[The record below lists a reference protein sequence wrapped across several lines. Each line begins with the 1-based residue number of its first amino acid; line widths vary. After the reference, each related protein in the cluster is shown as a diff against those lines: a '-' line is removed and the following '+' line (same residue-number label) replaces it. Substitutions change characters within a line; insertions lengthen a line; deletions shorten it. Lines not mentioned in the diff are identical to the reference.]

1 MAMRWLRFL
10 RRGRRDADFAR
21 ELEAHLAHEVDDL
34 VEGGMAPEEARFAAR
49 RRLGNLTRLKEDIH
63 ERNSLVRLEGLWR
76 DVSFGAR
83 QLRRSPGFALV
94 AVLSLAL
101 GIGANTA
108 IFSLLHQVL
117 LGALP
122 VPNPEE
128 LVYLYHP
135 GPVMG
140 RSSTNES
147 GGPSFSYP
155 VFRELRARQTSFTG
169 LAGARDMP
177 AHLAYGGRTWPGR
190 AHRVSGNYFAVLG
203 VRAALGRVLEEDD
216 DRPSAPRPVVVLS
229 HRTWRTRFGEDP
241 AVLNQTLRVNGHPM
255 TIVGV
260 AQKGFENE
268 YRRGRADVFVP
279 IGLTRELGAEEDS
292 LDSRENHWVTL
303 PARLRP
309 GVSRAEAEAA
319 TNAVYRGQLEADI
332 EGSGRRDPDF
342 LERYRAK
349 QLRLEQSPAG
359 RGGLGGETRT
369 GLPLLLGITLLVL
382 LICCVNVANLLL
394 ARGASR
400 ARELSARLA
409 LGASR
414 LRLVR
419 QLLVEAALLA
429 LAGAALGLP
438 VARATLG
445 ILLSAAPQTRLSA
458 QLDGRVLLY
467 CLAIAA
473 ASVAVFGLAPALR
486 VSRLDLATALKSQ
499 SPQIGGARAGRA
511 IGRSLVT
518 GQLAVSLLLL
528 VCAGLLSKTFVKLAR
543 ADLGL
548 RVDHLVTFA
557 LEPKLSRYGDDEAA
571 ALYDRLRERLA
582 ALPGVT
588 LASFARLPAVGHWTA
603 SSDITVTGFTA
614 PDDEATY
621 SSYNEVGPDY
631 FRTLGMPLVMGRE
644 LSEADGAGTPK
655 VAVVN
660 QTFVR
665 HFLAGRHPLGQKI
678 GWGVG
683 DDVVPDIEIVGV
695 VRDAKYSSIRESPP
709 RVFYTA
715 ARQRPG
721 SLGVHFYLRT
731 GAPPEALL
739 RGVEKEVARAA
750 PQLPIRDLKTMRQ
763 QLDEDLGGE
772 RMLSTLTGAF
782 GALAT
787 LLASIGLY
795 GVLAY
800 DVARR
805 SREIGIR
812 VALGADARQVRRLVL
827 RDVVRML
834 AVGSAFG
841 LAASVGVGRFVQSLL
856 YEMQPWD
863 PVVYAFA
870 LATLALV
877 ALTAASLP
885 ARRATRVD
893 PMSALR
899 HE

>member
-1 MAMRWLRFL
+1 MRWLRFL
-10 RRGRRDADFAR
+10 RRGRLDADFAR
-21 ELEAHLAHEVDDL
+21 ELEAHIAHEVDDL
-34 VEGGMAPEEARFAAR
+34 VEGGMAPEEARLAAR
-49 RRLGNLTRLKEDIH
+49 RKLGNLTRLREDIH
-63 ERNSLVRLEGLWR
+63 ERNSLVWLEGLGK

-108 IFSLLHQVL
+108 IFSLLHQVF

-122 VPNPEE
+122 VPDPDE

-135 GPVMG
+135 GPVSG
-140 RSSTNES
+140 RSSTSES

-155 VFRELRARQTSFTG
+155 VFRELQARQTSFTG

-177 AHLAYGGRTWPGR
+177 ANLVYGDSTWPGR

-203 VRAALGRVLEEDD
+203 LGAALGRVLVKED
-216 DRPSAPRPVVVLS
+216 DRPSGARPVVVLS
-229 HRTWRTRFGEDP
+229 HRTWRTRFGGDV
-241 AVLNQTLRVNGHPM
+241 AVLNRTLRVNGHPM

-260 AQKGFENE
+260 AQEGFESE
-268 YRRGRADVFVP
+268 YRRGTVDVFVP
-279 IGLTRELGAEEDS
+279 IGMTRELGAEEDS

-303 PARLRP
+303 LARLRAE
-309 GVSRAEAEAA
+309 VSRAQAEAA
-319 TNAVYRGQLEADI
+319 LNGIYRGQLEADI
-332 EGSGRRDPDF
+332 ETSGRRDPDF

-349 QLRLEQSPAG
+349 RIRLEQSPAG
-359 RGGLGGETRT
+359 RGGLGDQTRT

-409 LGASR
+409 LGAPRRR
-414 LRLVR
+414 LIR

-429 LAGAALGLP
+429 LAGAVLGLA
-438 VARATLG
+438 VARGTLS
-445 ILLSAAPQTRLSA
+445 ILLSAEPTARLSA
-458 QLDGRVLLY
+458 ELDGRVLLY

-473 ASVAVFGLAPALR
+473 ASVVLFGLAPALR
-486 VSRLDLATALKSQ
+486 LSGLDLATSLKSQ
-499 SPQIGGARAGRA
+499 SPQIGSARAGRV

-518 GQLAVSLLLL
+518 GQLAVSLSLL

-548 RVDHLVTFA
+548 RVENLLTFA
-557 LEPKLSRYGDDEAA
+557 LGPKLSRYSDEQAA
-571 ALYDRLRERLA
+571 RLYDRLRERLTG
-582 ALPGVT
+582 LPGVSSV
-588 LASFARLPAVGHWTA
+588 SFARLPSVAHWAA
-603 SSDITVTGFTA
+603 SSDITVTGYTA

-631 FRTLGMPLVMGRE
+631 FRTLGIPLLMGRG
-644 LSEADGAGTPK
+644 LTEADTAGTAK

-660 QTFVR
+660 ETFAR
-665 HFLAGRHPLGQKI
+665 HFLAGRDPLGQKI
-678 GWGVG
+678 AWGVG
-683 DDVVPDIEIVGV
+683 QDVVPDIEVVGV
-695 VRDAKYSSIRESPP
+695 ARDAKYSSIREPPP

-721 SLGVHFYLRT
+721 PLGVYFYVRT
-731 GAPPEALL
+731 AMTPEALV
-739 RGVEKEVARAA
+739 RPVEKEVARAA
-750 PQLPIRDLKTMRQ
+750 PDVPIRELKTLRR
-763 QLDEDLGGE
+763 QLDEDLITE
-772 RMLSTLTGAF
+772 RMLSTLAGSF
-782 GALAT
+782 GVLAT

-795 GVLAY
+795 GLLSY

-805 SREIGIR
+805 TRELGIR
-812 VALGADARQVRRLVL
+812 MAVGASAPQVRRLVL

-834 AVGSAFG
+834 AVGSTFG
-841 LAASVGVGRFVQSLL
+841 LAASTGAGRFVRSLL
-856 YEMQPWD
+856 YETQPWD
-863 PVVYAFA
+863 PAVYASA
-870 LATLALV
+870 LTTLVLV
-877 ALTAASLP
+877 ALGAAYLP

-893 PMSALR
+893 PVRALR